1 MKPATRQFTRV
12 SRDLERISM
21 QFINDL
27 ESLWGKDQEV
37 KKVLEETRQALFSIQ
52 ATLDI
57 LDASISRLDELRVT
71 ERRKGFRL
79 VKGEK

>member
-27 ESLWGKDQEV
+27 EALWGKDQEV
-37 KKVLEETRQALFSIQ
+37 SKVLEETRQALSSIQ

-79 VKGEK
+79 VKG